1 MAIKNDGLIR
11 GKHIGNGLTT
21 DETRKKIDVAVDGTT
36 VTFTSD
42 GKLQASGVAVLTGE
56 IADGGTLPIP
66 SGFTESQCH
75 FFVSMKYA
83 GPNGAWWDWNENENV
98 NGKQSSTECYVSG
111 RTVTCQTIVHADGN
125 GSGSADLGP
134 PAIPGVANYLVI
146 AVK

>member
-21 DETRKKIDVAVDGTT
+21 DETSKKIDVAVDGTT

-75 FFVSMKYA
+75 FFVSMKYSN
-83 GPNGAWWDWNENENV
+83 PYWLWLDWNENV
-98 NGKQSSTECYVSG
+98 NGRRFSTECYASG
-111 RTVTCQTIVHADGN
+111 RTVFCQTFIDEDVN
-125 GSGSADLGP
+125 GSGPANIGP
-134 PAIPGVANYLVI
+134 LAIPGVANYLVI
-146 AVK
+146 S